1 MSDTAIMLGCKCG
14 WVGMAHSSASAL
26 DTFHDHEFISTTDGH
41 RIISEMGVSIPLG
54 HPAQSV
60 IRDEVASL
68 NRVEAYRQYQRP
80 QPRPVT
86 ADDTRRLI
94 KGTINATGLT
104 ALIGALVYFLF
115 HAH

>member
-1 MSDTAIMLGCKCG
+1 MLGCKCG

-26 DTFHDHEFISTTDGH
+26 DTFHDHEFDATSGSHSVTC
-41 RIISEMGVSIPLG
+41 EMGVAMPLG

-68 NRVEAYRQYQRP
+68 NRVEAYRQYQRS
-80 QPRPVT
+80 QPRPVA